1 MTCMLKQEESTN
13 THEVLLFSDGL
24 VFSSVTDMV
33 KRLELLDWLTCVAV
47 VVQQWLS
54 HATEANNP
62 VAAPSTRL
70 NVSAVP
76 IWH

>member
-1 MTCMLKQEESTN
+1 MKFSF
-13 THEVLLFSDGL
+13 FSDGL